1 MSDCHGSIAI
11 GRTTTLV
18 AIIVGEET
26 IMGLS
31 IHHKQWASWVE
42 LPKEAPVVQIS
53 ISVHFPAIVHSLFS
67 LLLLLLPPHSLIMP
81 DTTAPQPPS
90 KSKPS
95 AAPPAPRKVRF
106 NVGENEKKT
115 KSF

>member
-53 ISVHFPAIVHSLFS
+53 ISVHFPAISSFTF
-67 LLLLLLPPHSLIMP
+67 LPP
-81 DTTAPQPPS
+81 PPS
-90 KSKPS
+90 
-95 AAPPAPRKVRF
+95 PPTTFSNNA
-106 NVGENEKKT
+106 
-115 KSF
+115 